1 MTRLLLITLLV
12 LSHGTVYAEWMRVIE
27 IDEGL
32 TAYVDPDTI
41 RRKGELVKMWTLF
54 DYKTVRT
61 VAATSYLSSRS
72 QRQFDCAE
80 ERTRV
85 LSFTWFSGK
94 METGDILVSN
104 NDELK
109 WQPVSPRT
117 IDEFLLTFACSKQ

>member
-1 MTRLLLITLLV
+1 MAA
-12 LSHGTVYAEWMRVIE
+12 YA
-27 IDEGL
+27 
-32 TAYVDPDTI
+32 DPDTI

-117 IDEFLLTFACSKQ
+117 IDESLLTFACSKQ